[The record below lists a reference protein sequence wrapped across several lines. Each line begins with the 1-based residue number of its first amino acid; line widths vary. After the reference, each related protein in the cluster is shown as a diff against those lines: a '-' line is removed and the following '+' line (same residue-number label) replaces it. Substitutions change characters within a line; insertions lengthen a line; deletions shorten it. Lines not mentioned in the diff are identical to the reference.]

1 MEDLER
7 YLKTVVDP
15 TIDDFKKNP
24 ASVRHA
30 FLACVATFHAI
41 DYLAYG
47 LPLSRK

>member
-7 YLKTVVDP
+7 YLKDIVEP
-15 TIDDFKKNP
+15 TIKDFKDNP

-41 DYLAYG
+41 DYQTY
-47 LPLSRK
+47 PR